1 MKVDLRAVTLAFCLA
16 ASPALAQQVVTP
28 SHGSGPNLVRPCT
41 ALSSGSDCSIGLPSM
56 RNGSLGN
63 SLMGPSNT
71 LMNQSGS
78 GLGSSFRPPSGSGTL
93 SASGPTDPLSRGI
106 YRGLAGSSTSDPLG
120 IDSDHVMR
128 SMSGG
133 SLGRSLGGGGSFGE
147 RSAAG
152 PLGGGNHSLGH
163 MR

>member
-78 GLGSSFRPPSGSGTL
+78 GLGSSFRPPSGAGTL
-93 SASGPTDPLSRGI
+93 SASGPTDPLSR
-106 YRGLAGSSTSDPLG
+106 ASDPLG
-120 IDSDHVMR
+120 IDSEQVMR

>member
-16 ASPALAQQVVTP
+16 ASPALAQQLVTP

-41 ALSSGSDCSIGLPSM
+41 ALSSGSDCSIGLPSTPS
-56 RNGSLGN
+56 GSLGN
-63 SLMGPSNT
+63 SLMGPNNT
-71 LMNQSGS
+71 LMNQTGS
-78 GLGSSFRPPSGSGTL
+78 GLGSTFRPPSGAGTL
-93 SASGPTDPLSRGI
+93 STSGPTDPLSRGI
-106 YRGLAGSSTSDPLG
+106 SGGMAGSGTSDPLG
-120 IDSDHVMR
+120 IDSNQVMR

-133 SLGRSLGGGGSFGE
+133 SLGRSLGGSFGE

-152 PLGGGNHSLGH
+152 PLGGGGHSLGH